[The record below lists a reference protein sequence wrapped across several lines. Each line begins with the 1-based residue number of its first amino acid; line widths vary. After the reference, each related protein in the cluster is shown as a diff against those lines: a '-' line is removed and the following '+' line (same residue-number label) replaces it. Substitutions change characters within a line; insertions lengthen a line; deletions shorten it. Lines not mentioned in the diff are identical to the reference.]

1 MDFHIFCYTGRT
13 LFYIKFNPNCWTILS
28 ISVIKYT
35 VYPAKSIFMPEV
47 CVVLNLL
54 SCVNL
59 WTPEGRHI
67 LSVFIPVF
75 IDNMTVVFFTHR
87 HLGLKGCHVTWVT
100 TICVCVEV

>member
-1 MDFHIFCYTGRT
+1 
-13 LFYIKFNPNCWTILS
+13 
-28 ISVIKYT
+28 
-35 VYPAKSIFMPEV
+35 MPEV

-75 IDNMTVVFFTHR
+75 IDNMTVVSFTHR